1 MARAG
6 GGWRWKI
13 LIGQRHAAY
22 RRRGR
27 AEKSQIDPI
36 LAHRAKT
43 WPTPDDLNAE
53 LALPTK
59 PTLLN
64 RCCHCKQCISQLSA
78 HLSLSLVFQA
88 FALNLGVLDI
98 LFDFPFSCQHVIYE
112 SFSDVGESWVW
123 LRADFQSGSRV
134 LKKVFWIFSYL
145 YLWHTI
151 RFHAKKHSNFE
162 NRWIRYVNLAPDLR
176 NHQ

>member
-53 LALPTK
+53 LALPTSTNFAE
-59 PTLLN
+59 PL
-64 RCCHCKQCISQLSA
+64 
-78 HLSLSLVFQA
+78 LSLQIWA
-88 FALNLGVLDI
+88 QYA
-98 LFDFPFSCQHVIYE
+98 
-112 SFSDVGESWVW
+112 
-123 LRADFQSGSRV
+123 
-134 LKKVFWIFSYL
+134 KVQFIS
-145 YLWHTI
+145 
-151 RFHAKKHSNFE
+151 SE
-162 NRWIRYVNLAPDLR
+162 
-176 NHQ
+176 

>member
-112 SFSDVGESWVW
+112 SFSDVGESRVW
-123 LRADFQSGSRV
+123 FASKNLTPCRMHWNAFLIAQ
-134 LKKVFWIFSYL
+134 I
-145 YLWHTI
+145 I
-151 RFHAKKHSNFE
+151 AKCYSFPNM
-162 NRWIRYVNLAPDLR
+162 YGML
-176 NHQ
+176 